1 MKSEKEALDFSQQLL
16 LTAIGKGNLFKSVP
30 QLKGINGNAQ
40 ISGALEGNQLV
51 ALDWKSHFDTVE
63 RNNISFQDLKMNV
76 RKDLEELNLNVAL
89 EDERISLKGEM
100 SQDLNTL
107 DKKAFGKS
115 NIGLVD
121 LSAFGWAPPADKV
134 RLGTNLIVIGNQ
146 NSLDEVR
153 IENTVIEN
161 KQGKNNFQD
170 FSFLF
175 FS

>member
-1 MKSEKEALDFSQQLL
+1 
-16 LTAIGKGNLFKSVP
+16 
-30 QLKGINGNAQ
+30 
-40 ISGALEGNQLV
+40 
-51 ALDWKSHFDTVE
+51 
-63 RNNISFQDLKMNV
+63 MNV

-100 SQDLNTL
+100 SQDLNTP
-107 DKKAFGKS
+107 DKKLLVKS

-170 FSFLF
+170 FSLF
-175 FS
+175 FSSLSGKNKVSQQGSDLFQFSLEGGIHLSKSPLVVKRCNSRGAFATAKKQL